1 MFLSRVRIDNFR
13 NFHHLDVRL
22 GSTSVIVGENGAG
35 KSNLL
40 SALRLI
46 LDPRFWDSSRRLRED
61 DFWGGLNDPVKNGEI
76 IEVSVEFQDFKN
88 DNSVFAV
95 LQPYCVQGTVQ
106 DMARLTYRF
115 RPNPPIPQNR
125 DITIEDY
132 EFVIFGGMDE
142 KNRVDND
149 VRRWIPVEV
158 LPALRDGEGDL
169 DAWRQSPLRPL
180 VERLNLPEVT
190 LEAVAK
196 GIDQATFQLLSE
208 PEVQKLTDDIQTRL
222 SKMIGSVAKIDPTL
236 GFAPTIPGRLT
247 RALRLFGDGPS
258 QRPVG
263 ELSLGVDNLLYLL
276 LLTIEL
282 ERKEEASERA
292 TTIVAIEEPEA
303 HLHPHLQRL
312 IFRDYLRRGSPV
324 LLTTHSPHIASVA
337 PLASLVLLK
346 ADPSGGGSRATS
358 TLEAG
363 LANQEIADLE
373 RYLDATK
380 AEVLFARG
388 VILVEGLAE
397 LFLIPAVA
405 ENLGM
410 ALDQY
415 GITVCSVHGTDF
427 IPYAKLLGP
436 KGLDVPYVIITDGD
450 WFKNNS
456 GQEQSRGLRRVIALA
471 EAAADP
477 RASSLKQMY
486 DSEHWNDL
494 YEAAEKMGI
503 FVGDETL
510 EVDLFDSGHGQEVVD
525 TLKELGLG
533 AVVSGE
539 LQVLVELD
547 RNLNKGEAQRLLQ
560 VIDRRGGK
568 GRVAQRLSGKVAHER
583 IPNYIT
589 DAIVKIVEALSE

>member
-1 MFLSRVRIDNFR
+1 MFLSRVKIDNFR
-13 NFHHLDVRL
+13 NFHQLDVRL

-40 SALRLI
+40 YALRLI
-46 LDPRFWDSSRRLRED
+46 LDPRLWDSSRRLREE
-61 DFWGGLNDPVKNGEI
+61 DFWDGLNDPVKKGEI
-76 IEVSVEFQDFKN
+76 VEISIEFQDFKN
-88 DNSVFAV
+88 DSNVFAV
-95 LQPYCVQGTVQ
+95 LQPYCVKGPVEDT
-106 DMARLTYRF
+106 ARLTYRY
-115 RPNPPIPQNR
+115 RPKPAIPLNR
-125 DITIEDY
+125 DLTTEDY
-132 EFVIFGGMDE
+132 EFVVFGGEDD
-142 KNRVDND
+142 KNRVDHD

-180 VERLNLPEVT
+180 VERLNLPDLT

-208 PEVQKLTDDIQTRL
+208 PDVQKLTDDIQIRL
-222 SKMIGSVAKIDPTL
+222 SKMVGTVAKIDPTL
-236 GFAPTIPGRLT
+236 GFAPTIPERLT
-247 RALRLFGDGPS
+247 RALRLFGDGTS
-258 QRPVG
+258 KRTVG

-282 ERKEEASERA
+282 ERKEETSERA

-312 IFRDYLRRGSPV
+312 VFRDYLRRGSPV

-337 PLASLVLLK
+337 PLTSVVLLRD
-346 ADPSGGGSRATS
+346 DPAGDGSKATS

-363 LANQEIADLE
+363 LADQEIADLE

-388 VILVEGLAE
+388 VVLVEGLAE
-397 LFLIPAVA
+397 LFLIPALA
-405 ENLGM
+405 ENLGK

-427 IPYAKLLGP
+427 VPYAKLLGP
-436 KGLDVPYVIITDGD
+436 KGLDIPFVILTDRD
-450 WFKNNS
+450 QFKTRS
-456 GQEQSRGLRRVIALA
+456 GKEESGGLRRVVALA
-471 EAAADP
+471 EAIGDP
-477 RASSLKQMY
+477 RAASFKQMY
-486 DSEHWNDL
+486 DSGQWNDL
-494 YEAAEKMGI
+494 SEAATKMAV
-503 FVGDETL
+503 FVGDYTL
-510 EVDLFDSGHGQEVVD
+510 EVDLFNSGHGQEVVD

-533 AVVSGE
+533 NRVSEE
-539 LQVLVELD
+539 LQALADLD
-547 RNLNKGEAQRLLQ
+547 RGLHKSEAQRLLE

-568 GRVAQRLSGKVAHER
+568 GRVAQRLAEKVDAER
-583 IPNYIT
+583 FPSYIT
-589 DAIVKIVEALSE
+589 EAIVKIVEVLSQ

>member
-1 MFLSRVRIDNFR
+1 M
-13 NFHHLDVRL
+13 RL

-35 KSNLL
+35 KTNLL
-40 SALRLI
+40 FALRLI
-46 LDPRFWDSSRRLRED
+46 LDPRLWDSSRRLREE

-88 DNSVFAV
+88 DKSVFAV
-95 LQPYCVQGTVQ
+95 LQPYCVQGPVQ
-106 DMARLTYRF
+106 DTARLTYRY
-115 RPNPPIPQNR
+115 RPNPPIPQDR
-125 DITIEDY
+125 DMTIEDY
-132 EFVIFGGMDE
+132 EFVVFGGMEE
-142 KNRVDND
+142 KNRVDHD
-149 VRRWIPVEV
+149 LRRWIPVEV

-180 VERLNLPEVT
+180 VERLNLPDVT
-190 LEAVAK
+190 LESVAK
-196 GIDQATFQLLSE
+196 GIDKATVQLLSE

-247 RALRLFGDGPS
+247 RSLRLFGDGPS

-312 IFRDYLRRGSPV
+312 VFRDYLRRGSPV

-337 PLASLVLLK
+337 PLTSVVLLK
-346 ADPSGGGSRATS
+346 DDPSGDGSRATS
-358 TLEAG
+358 TLAAG
-363 LANQEIADLE
+363 LADREIADLE

-405 ENLGM
+405 ENLGI

-427 IPYAKLLGP
+427 VPYAKLLGP
-436 KGLDVPYVIITDGD
+436 KGLDVPFVIITDGD
-450 WFKNNS
+450 RFTNNK
-456 GQEQSRGLRRVIALA
+456 GLEQSRGLRRVIVLA
-471 EAAADP
+471 ETLDSP
-477 RASSLKQMY
+477 KVSSLKQMY
-486 DSEHWNDL
+486 DAGCWNDM
-494 YEAAEKMGI
+494 YEAADKMGI

-533 AVVSGE
+533 AAVSGE
-539 LQVLVELD
+539 LQRLAELD
-547 RNLNKGEAQRLLQ
+547 RNLNEGEAGRLLE
-560 VIDRRGGK
+560 VIERRGGK
-568 GRVAQRLSGKVAHER
+568 GRVAQRLAGKVDHER
-583 IPNYIT
+583 FPNYIT
-589 DAIVKIVEALSE
+589 DAILKIVEALSK